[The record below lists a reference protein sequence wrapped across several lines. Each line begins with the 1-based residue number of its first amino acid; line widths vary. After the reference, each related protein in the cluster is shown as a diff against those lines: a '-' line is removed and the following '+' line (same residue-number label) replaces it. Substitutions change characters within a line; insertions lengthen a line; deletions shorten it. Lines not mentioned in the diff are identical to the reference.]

1 MAETSLVA
9 KFVMDVAALVPE
21 GEPATATPSAADDP
35 ALELDIAEIARKTQ
49 EFLRIASHWEH
60 AMTETTRLERAGAG
74 AEPLRLTRDVEQR
87 AYQATVTAQRALDAL
102 VRQARDAHGEPT
114 LAADPRWHLLEMVD
128 DCFSQALSAQHT
140 RYFAKGPLGAL

>member
-21 GEPATATPSAADDP
+21 GELAAAPPPDDP

-49 EFLRIASHWEH
+49 EFLRVASHWEH

-74 AEPLRLTRDVEQR
+74 AEPLHLTRDVEQR
-87 AYQATVTAQRALDAL
+87 AYQATVAAQRALDAL
-102 VRQARDAHGEPT
+102 VQQARDAHGEAT